1 MKITTLKQFEFRC
14 CPVIIRRLDK
24 YTFEYLLVLDGQ
36 FYGTH
41 IADKLKWWQF
51 YKMFKEEPYS
61 NKEIQAMIH
70 FLTKA
75 AETTIITIRDKN
87 AKATDDKTN

>member
-1 MKITTLKQFEFRC
+1 MKIKTLKQFEHRF
-14 CPVIIRRLDK
+14 CPVIIRRLGK
-24 YTFEYLLVLDGQ
+24 HIFEYLLVLDGQ

-41 IADKLKWWQF
+41 IIDKLKWWQF
-51 YKMFKEEPYS
+51 YKIFKEEPYS